1 MSLNLT
7 LSPTWSQSGDAY
19 YDPEGNVYQREYSV
33 KRGVRSGGRKKN
45 PLYNPNIRPPFGT
58 PEYEKWEKRQEKQG
72 GSKLD
77 QILDKGGSTPD
88 ANNRESA
95 ATISKPTKE
104 SLLAKLSEATTA
116 RMQDVPTRESL
127 GLLPALQSRFQPNLS
142 PLTENRFQP
151 TMPQIPQFSA
161 RENIRI
167 PETPNFA
174 RTRSGAPSGGSALGL
189 LASDK
194 KMPSLN
200 PTVMQAIQQGASPSQ
215 LKARQQ
221 QAQGISQAMNTAAFT
236 PMSGIDPMIA
246 QAMTQGARNKAK
258 AAQSPQAGNLMAL
271 LASGQANN
279 PTVLK
284 AKA

>member
-1 MSLNLT
+1 M
-7 LSPTWSQSGDAY
+7 GF
-19 YDPEGNVYQREYSV
+19 
-33 KRGVRSGGRKKN
+33 GRKYKWYDKKESDAKKN
-45 PLYNPNIRPPFGT
+45 
-58 PEYEKWEKRQEKQG
+58 E
-72 GSKLD
+72 S
-77 QILDKGGSTPD
+77 PD
-88 ANNRESA
+88 RKNKAKTLIDSF
-95 ATISKPTKE
+95 SKPKMTKE
-104 SLLAKLSEATTA
+104 DLLAKLSEATSA
-116 RMQDVPTRESL
+116 RMQGVPTRESL

-142 PLTENRFQP
+142 PLTQNRFQP

-174 RTRSGAPSGGSALGL
+174 RTQSGAPSGGSALGL

-200 PTVMQAIQQGASPSQ
+200 PTVMQAIQQGVSPSQ

-221 QAQGISQAMNTAAFT
+221 QA
-236 PMSGIDPMIA
+236 
-246 QAMTQGARNKAK
+246 
-258 AAQSPQAGNLMAL
+258 PQAGNLMAL